1 MKKEDT
7 INPFNI
13 NNKKE
18 KNEELEEK
26 EDDEYYYDNLLIY
39 NKNFNI
45 ERNIKIFILK
55 ILILKEIL
63 FGKKYV
69 FRININLVEF
79 FLLITYDTI

>member
-1 MKKEDT
+1 MKKEDI
-7 INPFNI
+7 INPNNI

-45 ERNIKIFILK
+45 ERNIIWKKICIW
-55 ILILKEIL
+55 
-63 FGKKYV
+63 
-69 FRININLVEF
+69 N
-79 FLLITYDTI
+79 